1 KLLWPLLAGFAR
13 LVIAVGGGWLVLKLT
28 GSLSLV
34 FVMLSVALTVY
45 GLIVGTAILSGAW
58 FRNGAARAR

>member
-1 KLLWPLLAGFAR
+1 LWPLLAGFAR
-13 LVIAVGGGWLVLKLT
+13 LVIAVGGGWLMLTLT

-45 GLIVGTAILSGAW
+45 GLIVGAAILSGAW
-58 FRNGAARAR
+58 FRNGAPRAR